1 MVAQEPQDGYSD
13 LGGWWYVDRAAD
25 VRQLAKWT
33 VHCAAQAATDKERRI
48 TEAKSRSPNKR
59 AQTSATEVISPV
71 KLKTRPGKGKKV
83 VEDAGLVD
91 TRVLAEELIHAAEWI
106 EERYPSGFREMEADF
121 RWPVEEE
128 EQLVGEDQSNQQKET
143 DLEDREII
151 VLDP

>member
-13 LGGWWYVDRAAD
+13 LGGWWYVDGAAD

-33 VHCAAQAATDKERRI
+33 VYCAAKAATDKERRI
-48 TEAKSRSPNKR
+48 AEAKSRSPNKR
-59 AQTSATEVISPV
+59 GQTSATEVISPM

-91 TRVLAEELIHAAEWI
+91 TRVLAEELVHAAEWI
-106 EERYPSGFREMEADF
+106 EERYPAGLFETEANF

-128 EQLVGEDQSNQQKET
+128 EELVAEDQSDQQK
-143 DLEDREII
+143 LEDREII
-151 VLDP
+151 MLDP